1 MEAITNTL
9 GLNWQGLLWH
19 LINFAVLLFLL
30 RLVLFKPVV
39 GMLDA
44 RAQRVRD
51 SMAQADAASR
61 AAEQAEADR
70 QALLAETRREAEH
83 IRARADEQAKR
94 ILSDAEARAH
104 ERQQMAEQQ
113 AEVTARQIEDRVM
126 GQVRAQLAD
135 LVVTAVDRVTR
146 GALDSNV
153 QRGLVQQ
160 FLATDGAAG
169 GGALR
174 PELTDLSD
182 LTQLTL

>member
-19 LINFAVLLFLL
+19 LANFVVLLWLL
-30 RLVLFKPVV
+30 QRFLFKPVV
-39 GMLDA
+39 GMLEA

-51 SMAQADAASR
+51 SMDQAEQARR

-70 QALLAETRREAEH
+70 QTLLAETRREAEQ

-94 ILSDAEARAH
+94 ILADADARAK
-104 ERQQMAEQQ
+104 ERQQLAEQQ
-113 AEVTARQIEDRVM
+113 AEAAARQIEERVM
-126 GQVRAQLAD
+126 AQVRAQLAD

-146 GALDSNV
+146 GALDANS

-160 FLATDGAAG
+160 FLTTSGDRAG
-169 GGALR
+169 
-174 PELTDLSD
+174 
-182 LTQLTL
+182 

>member
-1 MEAITNTL
+1 MEAVTSTL
-9 GLNWQGLLWH
+9 GLNWSGLIWH
-19 LINFAVLLFLL
+19 AINFIVLLVLL
-30 RLVLFKPVV
+30 RLVLYKPVI

-51 SMAQADAASR
+51 SMEQAEAARR

-70 QALLAETRREAEH
+70 QALLAETRREAEQ

-104 ERQQMAEQQ
+104 ERTQLAEQQ
-113 AEVTARQIEDRVM
+113 AETAARQIEERVM
-126 GQVRAQLAD
+126 SQVRTQLAD

-146 GALDSNV
+146 GAVDANA

-160 FLATDGAAG
+160 FLSDGSTPS
-169 GGALR
+169 R
-174 PELTDLSD
+174 N
-182 LTQLTL
+182 

>member
-1 MEAITNTL
+1 MEAIATTL
-9 GLNWQGLLWH
+9 GLNVPGLIWH
-19 LINFAVLLFLL
+19 AINFIVLLVLL

-51 SMAQADAASR
+51 SMEQAEAARR

-70 QALLAETRREAEH
+70 QALLAETRREAEQ

-104 ERQQMAEQQ
+104 ERQQHAEQQ
-113 AEVTARQIEDRVM
+113 AELAARQIEERVM
-126 GQVRAQLAD
+126 AQVRLHLAD
-135 LVVTAVDRVTR
+135 LVVTAVERVTR
-146 GALDSNV
+146 GALDANA

-160 FLATDGAAG
+160 FLATNGAADG
-169 GGALR
+169 GSLQPGPTR
-174 PELTDLSD
+174 
-182 LTQLTL
+182 